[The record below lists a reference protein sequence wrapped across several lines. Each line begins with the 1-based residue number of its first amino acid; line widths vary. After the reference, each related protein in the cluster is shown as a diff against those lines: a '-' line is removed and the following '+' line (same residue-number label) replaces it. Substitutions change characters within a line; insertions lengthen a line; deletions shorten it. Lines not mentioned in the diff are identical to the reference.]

1 MRCNAMASLLLV
13 ATVMLWR
20 LIRCFCPTGCQCN
33 QDTLTVNCS
42 RAGLSSVPIL
52 LNPRIR
58 SLTLSHNII
67 AEVTAD
73 ELGFYAE
80 LEYLD
85 MSSNRIQSIAAGA
98 FYKLHKLRVLKL
110 GANRLNDIGA
120 ETFSGLGALKL
131 LDLGDNELTRLPTA
145 VFSDMANLEA
155 LNLSTNFVG
164 SIAPGAFTGLAKVK
178 ELHLQDNQL
187 GSIISQPF
195 RDLRALKLLD
205 LSDNHVSTLPAYCFS
220 TLHQLEVLNMAG
232 NRLESIEE
240 DAFSGLSS
248 IGHLHLDRNR
258 LNRIPTLSF
267 RPLSDLSLLTIS
279 DNPFDE
285 LSTSCFEGLSRL
297 TQLVIT
303 KCPYLKTIN
312 LNAFS
317 GLFDLE
323 TLILAENPALS
334 QFHPLAFETDAPLAL
349 RQVYLFG
356 NNLTRLPRSLL
367 PWSQLTELDLRGNP
381 WQCDCQML
389 WIGSVVRQIYANVQD
404 PQPDCV
410 CAGPKDLAGSAL
422 VSLQQDAYNCSASSR
437 LPMIVSLLLTA
448 VFMLLTVVIL
458 LLMRYR
464 RCFGTKSGRKAGFYE
479 RAMVAPPSSYYEKTH
494 KESLLYA
501 YSPNGQPSD
510 HSSSTSSQWPRYGN
524 HYYYTGAYSLN
535 EDSLWRLPL
544 PPPPPPPTAC
554 CRIDQQ
560 SIGSTLCRQ
569 PAGTRL

>member
-1 MRCNAMASLLLV
+1 MRCYAMASMPLLA
-13 ATVMLWR
+13 ATMMLWR
-20 LIRCFCPTGCQCN
+20 LGRCLCPSGCQCN

-58 SLTLSHNII
+58 SLTLSNNVISEL
-67 AEVTAD
+67 AAD

-85 MSSNRIQSIAAGA
+85 MSSNRILTIAPGA
-98 FYKLHKLRVLKL
+98 FHKLHKLRVLKL
-110 GANRLNDIGA
+110 GANRLTDVGA

-131 LDLGDNELTRLPTA
+131 LDLGDNELTRLPTS
-145 VFSDMANLEA
+145 VFSDMASLEA

-164 SIAPGAFTGLAKVK
+164 SIAPGAFAGLTKVK

-187 GSIISQPF
+187 TALVNQPF

-205 LSDNHVSTLPAYCFS
+205 LSANHVARLPSYCFS
-220 TLHQLEVLNMAG
+220 TLHHLEVLNMAG

-240 DAFSGLSS
+240 DTFAGLSS

-267 RPLSDLSLLTIS
+267 QPLSDLSLLTIS

-303 KCPYLKTIN
+303 KCPHLRTVN

-349 RQVYLFG
+349 KQVYLFG
-356 NNLTRLPRSLL
+356 NNLTRLPKGLL
-367 PWSQLTELDLRGNP
+367 PWSQLAELDLRGNP

-389 WIGSVVRQIYANVQD
+389 WIGSVLRRVYANVQGT
-404 PQPDCV
+404 QPDCT
-410 CAGPKDLAGSAL
+410 CAGPQPLAGVAL
-422 VSLQQDAYNCSASSR
+422 VSLQQDAYNCSSTAN

-448 VFMLLTVVIL
+448 VFMLLTVVLL
-458 LLMRYR
+458 LLMRHR
-464 RCFGTKSGRKAGFYE
+464 RCFGSESVRKAGFYE
-479 RAMVAPPSSYYEKTH
+479 RAMVAPPASYYEKTY

-510 HSSSTSSQWPRYGN
+510 NLSSRWPRYGN

-544 PPPPPPPTAC
+544 PPPPPPPPNAPC
-554 CRIDQQ
+554 PIDQQ
-560 SIGSTLCRQ
+560 SLGSTMCRQ